1 MDLAALAADVRRI
14 TVAVTH
20 ANGVAGGSGIVWAPG
35 WVVTNAHVAARAR
48 VIVRRD
54 DGERVEG
61 RVVARDR
68 RCDLALLHA
77 PDLGVAGARCVD
89 GVELRLESLVVAVGH
104 PFGVPGAVSAGIVQ
118 AVGPLV
124 PGGRCWIQADLRLA
138 PGNSGGPLADAR
150 GHVVG
155 VNAMMAGSLA
165 LAIPVGEVRR
175 FVASVATPT

>member
-1 MDLAALAADVRRI
+1 MDLVALADDVRRI

-20 ANGVAGGSGIVWAPG
+20 ADGGAGGSGVVWAPG
-35 WVVTNAHVAARAR
+35 WVVTNAHVAARAH
-48 VIVRRD
+48 VIVRSA
-54 DGERVEG
+54 DGERVESQ
-61 RVVARDR
+61 VIARDR
-68 RCDLALLHA
+68 HADLALLRA
-77 PDLGVAGARCVD
+77 PDLGVAGARFVD
-89 GVELRLESLVVAVGH
+89 ANDLRLGSLVVAVGH

-165 LAIPVGEVRR
+165 LAIPIREVRR